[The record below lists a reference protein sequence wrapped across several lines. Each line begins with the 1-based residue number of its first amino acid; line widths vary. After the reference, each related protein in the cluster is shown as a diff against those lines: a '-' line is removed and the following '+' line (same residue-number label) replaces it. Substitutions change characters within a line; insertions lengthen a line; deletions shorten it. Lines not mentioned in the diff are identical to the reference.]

1 MKTLARVGRR
11 GDLAALTLAAAVAGA
26 VYLDR
31 LVYHERFPNAAWWT
45 WLW

>member
-1 MKTLARVGRR
+1 MKTLARVAVL
-11 GDLAALTLAAAVAGA
+11 LAALTLAAAVAGA

>member
-1 MKTLARVGRR
+1 MKTIGRVAVL
-11 GDLAALTLAAAVAGA
+11 LAALTLAAAVAGA

>member
-1 MKTLARVGRR
+1 MKTVERLAVL
-11 GDLAALTLAAAVAGA
+11 LAALTLAAAVAGA

-31 LVYHERFPNAAWWT
+31 LVYQERFPNAAWWT